1 MKPEQLIFHDTDRE
15 KIRCGADVWSE
26 TFQVTLDPLWLTVVL
41 ERNFRPPQVVNSGA
55 VVAKSIEL
63 EARFKNM
70 SAQLLREVAAC
81 TSQMTGDD
89 ATTATAMGH
98 GMNPMDLKPG
108 IKLVIESVVADVK
121 RMCKPCASSQE
132 IAHVIT
138 ISANNDRFTGELP
151 ASAIDKVGREGAIS
165 IEHGAGLVKVLDV
178 VDGMQFE
185 REFLLPCSINI
196 DKRQSAVINERTASI
211 HQELELATG
220 HDDRE
225 KFDECAVK
233 LSGGVLI
240 NVGAARFSPQIA

>member
-1 MKPEQLIFHDTDRE
+1 MKPEQLIFHDIDRE
-15 KIRCGADVWSE
+15 KIRCGAHVWSE

-108 IKLVIESVVADVK
+108 IGLNIASVVADLK

-151 ASAIDKVGREGAIS
+151 ASAIDNVGREGAIS
-165 IEHGAGLVKVLDV
+165 IEHGAGLVKVLKV
-178 VDGMQFE
+178 VDGMQFDQG
-185 REFLLPCSINI
+185 FLPPYFINN
-196 DKRQSAVINERTASI
+196 DARQSAVINERTASI
-211 HQELELATG
+211 HQGRQLTTG
-220 HDDRE
+220 DDDRE
-225 KFDECAVK
+225 KFDECAAK
-233 LSGGVLI
+233 LLGGVLI